1 MLDAPLL
8 SEPQARSRRVWIASL
23 CRSIG
28 LTQVLTGTVGLAG
41 PLCGMMDA
49 PTLVVFVVNAV
60 ALLVL
65 SEQLAAAALRLAS
78 LAGDTYGG
86 LVTATLSNSVEFLI
100 AVLALRKQMLRFV
113 QVTLLGSVLFGS
125 LLVPGV
131 SFIARGIKHLSHLK
145 QKHNKHAAG
154 MHSMVLLLAAFSYGV
169 PAAYN
174 ATSAAYGRCRTYC
187 YEKHML
193 PLSRLVA
200 AVLLPCYALM
210 LVWSTVTHAELLR
223 RKRESVRFS
232 EESQPHHLSPLLEEA
247 EEEEADVALPS
258 AVAGEE
264 SLRERR
270 RVAHVSD
277 ASSQRDEPHSVA
289 RACAVALGLTAWIGV
304 CAEQLLATVDPAAA
318 ALGVT
323 RHFVALVIIPL
334 VGNVDTLLAA
344 TKCALLGNTELALA
358 LGVGSAIQ
366 VAMGVLPL
374 LVLLCWAV
382 LRLPLTVDLRS
393 FEAAVLVLSTLVA
406 TAVVRRARST
416 YLEGVLLLGAYCIV
430 AISYLFRSREEDEL
444 AELAGEGPQLGCEC
458 DSPCCAGQGAP
469 HGGQTYGG
477 D

>member
-1 MLDAPLL
+1 
-8 SEPQARSRRVWIASL
+8 
-23 CRSIG
+23 
-28 LTQVLTGTVGLAG
+28 
-41 PLCGMMDA
+41 
-49 PTLVVFVVNAV
+49 
-60 ALLVL
+60 
-65 SEQLAAAALRLAS
+65 
-78 LAGDTYGG
+78 
-86 LVTATLSNSVEFLI
+86 
-100 AVLALRKQMLRFV
+100 
-113 QVTLLGSVLFGS
+113 
-125 LLVPGV
+125 
-131 SFIARGIKHLSHLK
+131 
-145 QKHNKHAAG
+145 
-154 MHSMVLLLAAFSYGV
+154 
-169 PAAYN
+169 
-174 ATSAAYGRCRTYC
+174 
-187 YEKHML
+187 
-193 PLSRLVA
+193 
-200 AVLLPCYALM
+200 
-210 LVWSTVTHAELLR
+210 
-223 RKRESVRFS
+223 
-232 EESQPHHLSPLLEEA
+232 
-247 EEEEADVALPS
+247 
-258 AVAGEE
+258 
-264 SLRERR
+264 
-270 RVAHVSD
+270 
-277 ASSQRDEPHSVA
+277 
-289 RACAVALGLTAWIGV
+289 
-304 CAEQLLATVDPAAA
+304 
-318 ALGVT
+318 VT

>member
-8 SEPQARSRRVWIASL
+8 SEPQARSRCVWIASL

-28 LTQVLTGTVGLAG
+28 LAQVLTGTVGLAG

-154 MHSMVLLLAAFSYGV
+154 MHSMVLLLAAFSYGAHNAAPPPPPASPPSPPPPSPHTTIATLQPTSSGV

-232 EESQPHHLSPLLEEA
+232 EESQA
-247 EEEEADVALPS
+247 
-258 AVAGEE
+258 
-264 SLRERR
+264 RR
-270 RVAHVSD
+270 
-277 ASSQRDEPHSVA
+277 
-289 RACAVALGLTAWIGV
+289 
-304 CAEQLLATVDPAAA
+304 AAA
-318 ALGVT
+318 PSSP
-323 RHFVALVIIPL
+323 HPL
-334 VGNVDTLLAA
+334 A
-344 TKCALLGNTELALA
+344 C
-358 LGVGSAIQ
+358 
-366 VAMGVLPL
+366 
-374 LVLLCWAV
+374 
-382 LRLPLTVDLRS
+382 
-393 FEAAVLVLSTLVA
+393 
-406 TAVVRRARST
+406 
-416 YLEGVLLLGAYCIV
+416 
-430 AISYLFRSREEDEL
+430 
-444 AELAGEGPQLGCEC
+444 
-458 DSPCCAGQGAP
+458 
-469 HGGQTYGG
+469 
-477 D
+477 

>member
-1 MLDAPLL
+1 
-8 SEPQARSRRVWIASL
+8 
-23 CRSIG
+23 
-28 LTQVLTGTVGLAG
+28 
-41 PLCGMMDA
+41 MMDV
-49 PTLVVFVVNAV
+49 PTLVVFVSTAV

-100 AVLALRKQMLRFV
+100 SVLALRKQMLRFV

-187 YEKHML
+187 YEEHML

-210 LVWSTVTHAELLR
+210 LVWSTITHAELLR
-223 RKRESVRFS
+223 RKRESVHFS

-270 RVAHVSD
+270 RVAHVFD
-277 ASSQRDEPHSVA
+277 ASSHRGRAPLGGARVPSGSPRGSARDRFLETRRLSRRLPRRSSRDTPPRHASPESAIPTAGESPVPRHA
-289 RACAVALGLTAWIGV
+289 SRGSSEAATRRAGGPALGPARHSSTSGV

-323 RHFVALVIIPL
+323 RHFIALVIIPL

-358 LGVGSAIQ
+358 LGMGSAIQ
-366 VAMGVLPL
+366 VAMGSR
-374 LVLLCWAV
+374 CWCCSAG
-382 LRLPLTVDLRS
+382 RCCGCPS
-393 FEAAVLVLSTLVA
+393 PSTSA
-406 TAVVRRARST
+406 PSRQPSSSSRPWSPPQSCGARAPPTS
-416 YLEGVLLLGAYCIV
+416 GAVLLLGAYCIV
-430 AISYLFRSREEDEL
+430 AISYLFRSREEVRMR
-444 AELAGEGPQLGCEC
+444 P
-458 DSPCCAGQGAP
+458 AP
-469 HGGQTYGG
+469 
-477 D
+477 

>member
-154 MHSMVLLLAAFSYGV
+154 MHSMVLLLAAFSYGAHNAAPPPPPPSPHTTIASLQPTSSGV

-232 EESQPHHLSPLLEEA
+232 EESQA
-247 EEEEADVALPS
+247 
-258 AVAGEE
+258 
-264 SLRERR
+264 RR
-270 RVAHVSD
+270 
-277 ASSQRDEPHSVA
+277 
-289 RACAVALGLTAWIGV
+289 
-304 CAEQLLATVDPAAA
+304 AAA
-318 ALGVT
+318 
-323 RHFVALVIIPL
+323 P
-334 VGNVDTLLAA
+334 
-344 TKCALLGNTELALA
+344 
-358 LGVGSAIQ
+358 S
-366 VAMGVLPL
+366 
-374 LVLLCWAV
+374 
-382 LRLPLTVDLRS
+382 
-393 FEAAVLVLSTLVA
+393 
-406 TAVVRRARST
+406 
-416 YLEGVLLLGAYCIV
+416 
-430 AISYLFRSREEDEL
+430 
-444 AELAGEGPQLGCEC
+444 
-458 DSPCCAGQGAP
+458 SPHPPPC
-469 HGGQTYGG
+469 
-477 D
+477 